1 MYVCVC
7 EKDQWANWCEGQRV
21 KKSKM
26 TPRVGGERLFT
37 NWLDFRLKERANGIH
52 LTNKKSDKW
61 RFLGQVG
68 KEKRSRANQWVEVIS
83 WLTEE
88 LPHFWL
94 NCAEIQRI
102 ASQKLCSCNHIL
114 PKASS
119 RWYIRKNIYIAEN
132 KESFYFP
139 PNLCYTLIALWKN
152 PFFAW
157 PSILYENID
166 HDHWKTEL

>member
-1 MYVCVC
+1 MCVFVMRING
-7 EKDQWANWCEGQRV
+7 ASWCEGQRV
-21 KKSKM
+21 KKY
-26 TPRVGGERLFT
+26 PRWLPELEVGRLFI
-37 NWLDFRLKERANGIH
+37 NWLDFRLKERVKGIH

-61 RFLGQVG
+61 RFLGQFG
-68 KEKRSRANQWVEVIS
+68 KKKNKSRAKQWVEIIS
-83 WLTEE
+83 WITEE

-119 RWYIRKNIYIAEN
+119 RWYIRKNIYVEED

-139 PNLCYTLIALWKN
+139 PKLCYTLIALWKN
-152 PFFAW
+152 PFLLG
-157 PSILYENID
+157 PLSCMKI
-166 HDHWKTEL
+166 